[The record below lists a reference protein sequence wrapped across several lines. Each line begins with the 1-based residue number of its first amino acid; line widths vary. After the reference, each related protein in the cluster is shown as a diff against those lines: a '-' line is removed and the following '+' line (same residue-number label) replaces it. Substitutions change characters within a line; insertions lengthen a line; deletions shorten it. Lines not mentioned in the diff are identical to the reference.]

1 MCNTGDIVLEGG
13 FSISTDPGADID
25 LSSLSLGPTN
35 NGKDYFITAAGNRK
49 LFKAMHY
56 VLTTNNFFNLK
67 NKF

>member
-35 NGKDYFITAAGNRK
+35 NGKDYFITAAGNRIVIQSNA
-49 LFKAMHY
+49 LCFD
-56 VLTTNNFFNLK
+56 NP
-67 NKF
+67 